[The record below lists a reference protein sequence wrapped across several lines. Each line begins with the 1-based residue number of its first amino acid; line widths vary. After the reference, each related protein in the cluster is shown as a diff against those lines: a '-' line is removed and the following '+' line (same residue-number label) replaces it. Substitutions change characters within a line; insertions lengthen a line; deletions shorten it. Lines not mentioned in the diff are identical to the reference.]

1 MVELLFDPNAWV
13 ALSILTLMEV
23 VLGIDNIVF
32 LTILVSRLPREQQAL
47 GRRLGLLGALLTR
60 VLLLMALNWLAHL
73 ERELF
78 ELWRPWTAKDI
89 VLVAGG
95 LFLLWKATREIYDN
109 VEHPG
114 QHEEELQQQSARI
127 GLAKV
132 VAQVAVIDLVFSLDS
147 VITAVGMADDVEVMV
162 VAIVL
167 AILVMLL
174 FARRIGDFVERNP
187 SVKVLALSFLVLIGA
202 TLVMEGTG
210 QHVAKGYVYS
220 AMAFSLLVQVLNL
233 RRDKKVTGPSS
244 HSTGG
249 ASS

>member
-1 MVELLFDPNAWV
+1 MVELLLDPNAWV
-13 ALSILTLMEV
+13 SLAILTLMEV

-32 LTILVSRLPREQQAL
+32 LSILVSRLPKEQQAL
-47 GRRLGLLGALLTR
+47 GRRLGLAGALGTR
-60 VLLLMALNWLAHL
+60 VALLFALNWLSHF
-73 ERELF
+73 ERVLF
-78 ELWRPWTAKDI
+78 ELWRPWTAKDL
-89 VLVAGG
+89 VLVGGG
-95 LFLLWKATREIYDN
+95 LFLLWKATREIYDT

-114 QHEEELQQQSARI
+114 AHEAAVAASSARM

-147 VITAVGMADDVEVMV
+147 VITAVGMADHVEVMV

-167 AILVMLL
+167 AIVVMML
-174 FARRIGDFVERNP
+174 FARPIGDFVERNP

-233 RRDKKVTGPSS
+233 RRDRKVGVFQGTS
-244 HSTGG
+244 G
-249 ASS
+249 ASSP